1 MKKHPLADEIVEM
14 IRADRLVG
22 VRSCSPVN
30 ECYSDD
36 ELVEAFGW
44 DINRKRHITAKGA
57 LRKAR
62 AYHNAWADRF
72 ADVGGW
78 ASW

>member
-1 MKKHPLADEIVEM
+1 MTHPLADEIVEM
-14 IRADRLVG
+14 IRADELVG
-22 VRSCSPVN
+22 VGSCSPVD
-30 ECYSDD
+30 ECYTDD

-44 DINRKRHITAKGA
+44 DINGKRHITAKGA

-72 ADVGGW
+72 ADMEGW

>member
-1 MKKHPLADEIVEM
+1 MTHPLADEIVDM
-14 IRADRLVG
+14 IRADKLVG
-22 VRSCSPVN
+22 VGSCSPVD
-30 ECYSDD
+30 ECYTDD

-44 DINRKRHITAKGA
+44 DINGKRHITAKGA

-72 ADVGGW
+72 DDIAGTAW
-78 ASW
+78 W